1 MLILKIRSKRIQSI
15 VITLVIAGVA
25 VAGLLLIMSQLAS
38 SEETVTHQPDPVQ
51 QPVTATETASP
62 DEEAEEDVVATV
74 NDQIITREAWQKAT
88 RLDAVMNQLA
98 RQPIATAEETLD
110 RLVNE
115 IVVLE
120 AVSSAGGGDGE
131 PPTAAELEARTLALE
146 QSWQVNDEAV
156 VAALAEVGL
165 TRDDLLERVGRLIQV
180 EAALKQL
187 AAQEADLN
195 AWLAQARAS
204 AEIGL
209 YHALVDLPPTPVEES
224 TQETNL
230 AEASTQGEPIVDKTE
245 IFAPPPEMPIAPYV
259 ENAAPDFTL
268 AQLDGESLKLSD
280 FRGKPTIVNFWAS
293 WCPPCRHEL
302 PALQAAYD
310 AHRDEIGFIAV
321 DVKEEP
327 GTVNSFI
334 KELGLSFPVAFDLDG
349 QVSDISYEVRGLPTT
364 IFVDV
369 NGVVAARHV
378 GPLDEATIDS
388 YLTPLLEQATQLARA
403 SITSPEQTT
412 PAEGDE
418 STPAA
423 TLISDD
429 SLISVSTDNDHSAG
443 DEGQQTETSST
454 ADSTLA
460 PDFTLASATG
470 EAVSL
475 QDYRDQR
482 NVVLVFYRGKT

>member
-1 MLILKIRSKRIQSI
+1 MMFALKLSVGVSSQCYAMIILNLTNILKLKSRRLQSI
-15 VITLVIAGVA
+15 AITLVIAVVA
-25 VAGLLLIMSQLAS
+25 VAGLLLIMSRLATS
-38 SEETVTHQPDPVQ
+38 GGTVTNQSDAIQQPTSVDETVSLNED
-51 QPVTATETASP
+51 
-62 DEEAEEDVVATV
+62 DDVVATV
-74 NDQIITREAWQKAT
+74 NDQIITKEAWQKAT

-110 RLVNE
+110 RLANE
-115 IVVLE
+115 IIVLE
-120 AVSSAGGGDGE
+120 AVSSSGDGDGG

-146 QSWQVNDEAV
+146 QSWQVSDEAL

-195 AWLAQARAS
+195 AWLAEARTS

-209 YHALVDLPPTPVEES
+209 YHALVDLPPAPVEAS
-224 TQETNL
+224 AQETNL
-230 AEASTQGEPIVDKTE
+230 AEASTQREPVAGETE
-245 IFAPPPEMPIAPYV
+245 KFAPPPEMPVAPYV
-259 ENAAPDFTL
+259 ENAAPVFTL
-268 AQLDGESLKLSD
+268 PQLDGQPLTLSN

-327 GTVNSFI
+327 GVVTSFI
-334 KELGLSFPVAFDLDG
+334 EELGLSFPVVLDLDG
-349 QVSDISYEVRGLPTT
+349 QVSDVSYEVRGLPTT

-388 YLTPLLEQATQLARA
+388 YLTPLLEQAAQIAR
-403 SITSPEQTT
+403 TSATSSEQTT
-412 PAEGDE
+412 P
-418 STPAA
+418 PA
-423 TLISDD
+423 DD
-429 SLISVSTDNDHSAG
+429 L
-443 DEGQQTETSST
+443 
-454 ADSTLA
+454 TLA
-460 PDFTLASATG
+460 PDFTLTAATG
-470 EAVSL
+470 DAVSL
-475 QDYRDQR
+475 QDYRGQR
-482 NVVLVFYRGKT
+482 NVVLVFYRGRT